1 MQQPPRA
8 RGLPLLNRA
17 VMVRAYLVLGLTEAV
32 VSMGGYLKVWRDH
45 GVGLAQ
51 LRQLAPQLLHHS
63 ASPWVERVQ
72 TRASTLAFALIV
84 AGQMGALLACR
95 SDSLPFWRQLGAPN
109 SLLWLGLISEPVL
122 ASGFILLPALARIF
136 GFLPLS
142 TGDWPLLIAAPLA
155 VLLADTAFKAQW
167 RDSREPSSKGLIR

>member
-63 ASPWVERVQ
+63 ASPWVERCRPG
-72 TRASTLAFALIV
+72 RA
-84 AGQMGALLACR
+84 
-95 SDSLPFWRQLGAPN
+95 P
-109 SLLWLGLISEPVL
+109 
-122 ASGFILLPALARIF
+122 
-136 GFLPLS
+136 
-142 TGDWPLLIAAPLA
+142 WPSP
-155 VLLADTAFKAQW
+155 
-167 RDSREPSSKGLIR
+167 